1 MAPEEAD
8 EGGQIDLFPLLAV
21 ITIATDGVANGG
33 TIVFGRRTWRA
44 ILAYEDTGNEKV
56 FLSID
61 DSMDDGTGKGND
73 SSVSNW

>member
-33 TIVFGRRTWRA
+33 TIVFGRRT
-44 ILAYEDTGNEKV
+44 
-56 FLSID
+56 
-61 DSMDDGTGKGND
+61 
-73 SSVSNW
+73 